1 MSIKVNKITKKYGEQ
16 KALDNISLDIKT
28 GEIVG
33 LLGPNGAGKTTMM
46 KILTCYLPPTSG
58 SAEVSELDVQKE
70 SIKVRRKVGYLPETN
85 PLYHEMY
92 VKEYL
97 NFVAGIHK
105 VKDRKKKVAEM
116 IELTGLT
123 PEAHKKIAALSKGYK
138 QRVGIAQA
146 MIHEP
151 EVLILDEPT
160 SGLDPNQIVE
170 IRNLIKK
177 IGKEKTVLLSTHIMQ
192 EVEAMCDRVVIINK
206 GKIVADDNTEN
217 IYKYA
222 KAEQK
227 ILEVEFDKPVS
238 EKLLLQIK
246 GISKV
251 ENNKNQMLIYF
262 DSKEDI
268 RKEVFNLAVKE
279 NTAVI
284 SMNLQGASIES
295 VFRELTK

>member
-1 MSIKVNKITKKYGEQ
+1 MSIKVNEITKKYGEQ

-70 SIKVRRKVGYLPETN
+70 SINVRRKVGYLPETN
-85 PLYHEMY
+85 PLYYEMY

-284 SMNLQGASIES
+284 SMNMQDASIES